1 MEDLFSVPSPVAA
14 IAATE
19 NIAAT
24 VPQKSTSLEKFEG
37 ALRLL
42 LSALGSGPRSQTFQG
57 V

>member
-42 LSALGSGPRSQTFQG
+42 LSALGSRPR
-57 V
+57 